1 MAEIKNKP
9 KPELDEREQMDLEF
23 FDKYNDFINA
33 TTIDIYKYRQFI
45 DMKNMDFKDLNNIMI
60 NDGLSQLFLNNTLCI
75 LQYNEIQSPDEIFDV
90 DKLVDGFSIFID
102 FTNSKW
108 IKDGYK
114 NLYRVTNGDKV
125 GNNHVD
131 TLMKNNLLVP
141 DDGKANEL
149 KIKQYFKISTEIIKT
164 EDKKIQKQ
172 KLAEFKKLYEIHMDE
187 KNIDK
192 LTNNEFIIVR
202 LLDAIN
208 HSICNF
214 WNAVNSYLFKVDNE
228 NKADGK
234 DKADRKDK
242 VDRKNNEVYVD
253 YTDNIKKYLH
263 FDNDTISNIKNYIL
277 LLYQEMENNYSVY
290 DYTCK
295 IIILSYILCNFE
307 SKICIFVNP
316 QFDKIIEAKNIS
328 INGKI
333 SSVFDIITYLYC
345 QRSKISG
352 KKTINNIVQ
361 SFSANKIYLFR
372 TKIYDLPSMH
382 HLDNIADIDIVYD
395 DNKFKCIIFGEEHY
409 DEVNLQYSSTIN
421 AIVKTLL
428 GRISDVDYR
437 KLNRLLSEMRIDSL
451 NFGRYK
457 MELDNLYID
466 IRKKTNFLLFVE
478 YFEVDDDKINPDS
491 NAMYETNPLVIKS
504 DNIRYISKIIDLVD
518 LNSSNILLYVS
529 LLLNYMIKT
538 NELFLTDLD
547 VNIYKNSILELF
559 RNFNDDLQ
567 FSEEIFKTFSHNLDV
582 ILLIYYDFKKYI
594 SDNIKKYFA
603 NILDDCYDNLIKN
616 YEFLNAR
623 VENGEEIASY
633 IVNMKD
639 MVTDFLCPYYDLNLI
654 VNILKYKKNA
664 ICLSGSAHLP
674 NIISILLCNG
684 DKYIYNMKYSDY
696 ISEGV
701 KYTFGEIKSLPVHQD
716 MNEILF
722 ADTFKLKLT
731 DIKNKSY
738 NSTINEFYYINSDSK
753 KAMPII
759 KRIFDYIIND
769 NLNLL
774 RKNAKAEEEKLK
786 LLRQKNNTGGSVI
799 DDNLYSYLLT
809 LVILI
814 ILLIIY
820 VFDIISTSNMY
831 YDDSIFST

>member
-395 DNKFKCIIFGEEHY
+395 DNKFKCIIFGETHE
-409 DEVNLQYSSTIN
+409 DEINLQYSLTIN
-421 AIVKTLL
+421 AIIKTLL

-437 KLNRLLSEMRIDSL
+437 KFNRLSLEIRNNNLDIEKYKPVIDKLCS
-451 NFGRYK
+451 
-457 MELDNLYID
+457 D
-466 IRKKTNFLLFVE
+466 IQKKTNFLLFVE
-478 YFEVDDDKINPDS
+478 SCVSITNTKFEVDV

-504 DNIRYISKIIDLVD
+504 DNIRYITKVMASRKKF
-518 LNSSNILLYVS
+518 LNESNIMKYLEIIITYTYYV
-529 LLLNYMIKT
+529 
-538 NELFLTDLD
+538 NELFINGNNKDTF
-547 VNIYKNSILELF
+547 KNNMIETIKSHD
-559 RNFNDDLQ
+559 NVLQ
-567 FSEEIFKTFSHNLDV
+567 FSVDNINNSKYILDN
-582 ILLIYYDFKKYI
+582 ILILYDDFKEYIKGNIYI
-594 SDNIKKYFA
+594 SLSK
-603 NILDDCYDNLIKN
+603 ILHDCYSYLISIYENYKN
-616 YEFLNAR
+616 KQITYEI
-623 VENGEEIASY
+623 VELINSSIIRCS
-633 IVNMKD
+633 
-639 MVTDFLCPYYDLNLI
+639 CPYYDLNLI
-654 VNILKYKKNA
+654 VNIFKYKKNA
-664 ICLSGSAHLP
+664 ICLCGSYHIH
-674 NIISILLCNG
+674 NISALLLCNG
-684 DKYIYNMKYSDY
+684 DKYKYNDDFVEFMEDRVRYLRGDKNANYCLLSKQDLD
-696 ISEGV
+696 EQ
-701 KYTFGEIKSLPVHQD
+701 TF
-716 MNEILF
+716 
-722 ADTFKLKLT
+722 T
-731 DIKNKSY
+731 DILILDRTSITDKSY
-738 NSTINEFYYINSDSK
+738 FSTMGNYYHIGSDSK
-753 KAMPII
+753 KATPII
-759 KRIFDYIIND
+759 KKLFEYIIKSNMD
-769 NLNLL
+769 LL
-774 RKNAKAEEEKLK
+774 RKRSKE
-786 LLRQKNNTGGSVI
+786 NNSSQGVKIHGGSLYY
-799 DDNLYSYLLT
+799 NLYLLMI
-809 LVILI
+809 ILI
-814 ILLIIY
+814 ILLIII
-820 VFDIISTSNMY
+820 VFKKLNNLLILI
-831 YDDSIFST
+831 